1 LAGLPGGADVP
12 SGDGLRRQRT
22 GLEKPDAPQPH
33 VDSGHAE
40 ILGGSRMSTGRQVS
54 REPGGS
60 DTAGSTGFG
69 RVKLVEPGR
78 DEGTARV
85 ETTPVIE

>member
-1 LAGLPGGADVP
+1 
-12 SGDGLRRQRT
+12 
-22 GLEKPDAPQPH
+22 
-33 VDSGHAE
+33 
-40 ILGGSRMSTGRQVS
+40 MSTGRQVS

-78 DEGTARV
+78 DEGAARV
-85 ETTPVIE
+85 ETTLVVE

>member
-1 LAGLPGGADVP
+1 
-12 SGDGLRRQRT
+12 
-22 GLEKPDAPQPH
+22 
-33 VDSGHAE
+33 
-40 ILGGSRMSTGRQVS
+40 MSTGRQVS
-54 REPGGS
+54 REPGGA

-69 RVKLVEPGR
+69 RVKLVEQGR

>member
-1 LAGLPGGADVP
+1 
-12 SGDGLRRQRT
+12 
-22 GLEKPDAPQPH
+22 
-33 VDSGHAE
+33 
-40 ILGGSRMSTGRQVS
+40 MSTGRQVS

-69 RVKLVEPGR
+69 RVKLVELGR

>member
-1 LAGLPGGADVP
+1 
-12 SGDGLRRQRT
+12 
-22 GLEKPDAPQPH
+22 
-33 VDSGHAE
+33 
-40 ILGGSRMSTGRQVS
+40 MSTDRQVS

-85 ETTPVIE
+85 ETTPVIERQTRPRRPWFRLGWLADARKPAQSTSGRMLAGRLNRLWAGSL